1 LNSAA
6 KAISSQR
13 LKRRALSLGGVK
25 TVDQALQF
33 LLPVI
38 LVRCLDTATFGEYRL
53 LWLAIGTLMSL
64 VTLNMCGS
72 LYLFVPRAEPRRKR
86 VYVNNTLLYL
96 AGVGV
101 LGALVLSPLNPLLPK
116 AIEPLRQYGWLL
128 PGLMFLWA
136 AAYLLDFLP
145 TIEERIG
152 WQAMVTLG
160 IALLRAAVVGAGAWL
175 SGDLEV
181 IIWLLLAVVAVKLG
195 LLLHYI
201 YKHHGLGA
209 PWFERGAFREHFG
222 QAAPFGLS
230 GMLFNLRAQA
240 DQWVAATLF
249 ALSSFAAFSVASIV
263 GQVVHIF
270 RHAVVE
276 AFLPTM
282 SRMEAAGDV
291 RGVIGLNSRANVM
304 VGLALFPFLA
314 AAFVFAEDII
324 SIVYTAAYLEAAPVM
339 RVYIAGMAAMVI
351 EIGSMVLLLRQGP
364 FALRVTAAA
373 LAVAVMA
380 SFAGAYLFG
389 LAGAAAGSVVGVYMD
404 RTLMLRRVAQLT
416 NTPLARLQDWRGLAW
431 TAASAVIAA
440 ALAWKLTPHGSHLV
454 RLVEGSAIL
463 GAVYVLMNWRRIL
476 R

>member
-1 LNSAA
+1 MNSAA

-13 LKRRALSLGGVK
+13 LKRRALSLGVVK

-53 LWLAIGTLMSL
+53 LWLAVGTLMSL

-72 LYLFVPRAEPRRKR
+72 LYLFVPRAEPHRKR

-101 LGALVLSPLNPLLPK
+101 LCALVLSPLNPLLPK
-116 AIEPLRQYGWLL
+116 AIEPLSQYGWLV
-128 PGLMFLWA
+128 PGFMLLWA

-152 WQAMVTLG
+152 WQASATLG
-160 IALLRAAVVGAGAWL
+160 IAVLRAVVVGAGAWL

-181 IIWLLLAVVAVKLG
+181 IIWLLLAVVAVKLA
-195 LLLHYI
+195 LLLHYV
-201 YKHHGLGA
+201 YRHHGLRA
-209 PWFERGAFREHFG
+209 PWFEGAAFKEHFG
-222 QAAPFGLS
+222 QAAPFGVS

-240 DQWVAATLF
+240 DQWVAATMF

-291 RGVIGLNSRANVM
+291 RGVIELNSRANVM

-314 AAFVFAEDII
+314 AAFVFAEDIVT
-324 SIVYTAAYLEAAPVM
+324 IVYTSAYLEAAPVM
-339 RVYIAGMAAMVI
+339 RVYVAGMAAMVI

-380 SFAGAYLFG
+380 SFAGAYFFG

-416 NTPLARLQDWRGLAW
+416 STPLARLQDWRGLAW

-440 ALAWKLTPHGSHLV
+440 ALAWKLTPQTSHPIH
-454 RLVEGSAIL
+454 LVEGCAIL

-476 R
+476 K

>member
-1 LNSAA
+1 MSSAA

-13 LKRRALSLGGVK
+13 LKRRALSLGVVK

-53 LWLAIGTLMSL
+53 LWLAVGTLMSV

-72 LYLFVPRAEPRRKR
+72 LYLFVPRAEPHRKR
-86 VYVNNTLLYL
+86 VYINNTLLYL

-101 LGALVLSPLNPLLPK
+101 LCALALSPLNPVLPK
-116 AIEPLRQYGWLL
+116 PLEPLGQYGWLV
-128 PGLMFLWA
+128 PGFMLLWA

-152 WQAMVTLG
+152 WQARATLG
-160 IALLRAAVVGAGAWL
+160 IALLRAVVVGAGAWL
-175 SGDLEV
+175 SGDLTL
-181 IIWLLLAVVAVKLG
+181 IIWLLIAVVAVKLG
-195 LLLHYI
+195 LLLHYV
-201 YKHHGLGA
+201 YRHHGLRG
-209 PWFERGAFREHFG
+209 PWFEGAAFREHFG

-249 ALSSFAAFSVASIV
+249 AISSFAAFSVASIV

-282 SRMEAAGDV
+282 SRMEAAGDI
-291 RGVIGLNSRANVM
+291 RGVIELNSRANVM

-314 AAFVFAEDII
+314 AAFVFAEDIVT
-324 SIVYTAAYLEAAPVM
+324 IVYTSAYAEAAPVM

-364 FALRVTAAA
+364 FALRVTGAA
-373 LAVAVMA
+373 LGVAVLA
-380 SFAGAYLFG
+380 SFAGAHLFG
-389 LAGAAAGSVVGVYMD
+389 LPGAAAGSVVGVYMD
-404 RTLMLRRVAQLT
+404 RTLMLRRVARLT
-416 NTPLARLQDWRGLAW
+416 GTPLGRLQDWRGLAW
-431 TAASAVIAA
+431 TAASALIAA
-440 ALAWKLTPHGSHLV
+440 ALAWKLTPHGSHFV

-476 R
+476 K